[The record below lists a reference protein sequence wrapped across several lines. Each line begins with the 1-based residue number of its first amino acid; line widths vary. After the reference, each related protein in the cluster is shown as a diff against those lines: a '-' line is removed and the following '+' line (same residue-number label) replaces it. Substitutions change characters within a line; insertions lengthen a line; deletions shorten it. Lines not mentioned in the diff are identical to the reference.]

1 MTRRKH
7 MKAIQEMTVQ
17 ELVDLIR
24 ESRKFDASAAIGERL
39 AKMTDAELAALGEP
53 GTWFVKSE

>member
-1 MTRRKH
+1 